1 LFVLTASQT
10 AEKAREDIGLKHGLL
25 TYALVAEGIAE
36 WKADPGN
43 VGEIELGAWLQYA
56 ANRVPALEIE
66 TREQQSRSGKH
77 PAQEGPSSPRQTP
90 QFVPDPLGIREEVL
104 LRLRTS
110 ATLP

>member
-10 AEKAREDIGLKHGLL
+10 AEKAREGIGLKHGLL

-36 WKADPGN
+36 WKA
-43 VGEIELGAWLQYA
+43 GEIELGAWLQYA

-66 TREQQSRSGKH
+66 TREQQSRSGKR
-77 PAQEGPSSPRQTP
+77 PAQEGRSSPRQTP